1 VASYRLELKKPAA
14 KELEHLP
21 LDDCRR
27 VVAKIRS
34 LARQP
39 RPVGCEKLSGEEKYR
54 IRQGDW
60 RVLYEIDDAKLRVTV
75 VKIAHRREAY
85 R

>member
-1 VASYRLELKKPAA
+1 MAGYKLEIKKSAT
-14 KELEHLP
+14 KEIEHLP

-27 VVAKIRS
+27 VVAKIQG
-34 LARQP
+34 LVMQP
-39 RPVGCEKLSGEEKYR
+39 RPFGCEKLTGEEKYR
-54 IRQGDW
+54 IRQGNW
-60 RVLYEIDDAKLRVTV
+60 RVLYEIDDEELIVTV